1 MARRQRPCLSRG
13 YDRGVRSPFECRPG
27 VCAPSLIGLDGREAK
42 DLAVREGYYRSQ
54 VVTPDVEALTLD
66 LDSLRI
72 RLIVDDLGVV
82 VRASAG

>member
-1 MARRQRPCLSRG
+1 
-13 YDRGVRSPFECRPG
+13 
-27 VCAPSLIGLDGREAK
+27 
-42 DLAVREGYYRSQ
+42 VREGYYRSQ

-72 RLIVDDLGVV
+72 RLFVDDLGVV